1 MPRIAAEK
9 QKCLSRVAY
18 DRIKVMILQKE
29 LMPGQF
35 INESQL
41 QETLE
46 LGRTPVREAV
56 LALAQDRLVTIHPR
70 KGIEVTRPTPKD
82 IHDIFEIRGIMEPA
96 ILRQCCGMVDPQW
109 AVDMRALLQG
119 HADDTASN
127 AGETAAPLIDLDNR
141 FHLELVDVFH
151 NQYASNLMRSLVDF
165 LNLIRVTAWRA
176 DRYQISNRE
185 HIDILD
191 AILEK
196 DVDRV
201 EVIYAHYKSMGTQII
216 SREQLLPWVPQET
229 KALSDKERNK
239 VYIYEPDCEEILE
252 TIYPLVIHSTMYR
265 YLLEN
270 QTSEQASRILSMQ
283 MANDNAIKLLKNL
296 QLEYN
301 KLRQQNITAEL
312 MDIVGGS
319 IE

>member
-1 MPRIAAEK
+1 MWIGSK
-9 QKCLSRVAY
+9 LFMLIIRVW
-18 DRIKVMILQKE
+18 E
-29 LMPGQF
+29 
-35 INESQL
+35 
-41 QETLE
+41 
-46 LGRTPVREAV
+46 
-56 LALAQDRLVTIHPR
+56 H
-70 KGIEVTRPTPKD
+70 
-82 IHDIFEIRGIMEPA
+82 
-96 ILRQCCGMVDPQW
+96 
-109 AVDMRALLQG
+109 
-119 HADDTASN
+119 
-127 AGETAAPLIDLDNR
+127 
-141 FHLELVDVFH
+141 
-151 NQYASNLMRSLVDF
+151 RSLVGSSYF
-165 LNLIRVTAWRA
+165 R
-176 DRYQISNRE
+176 
-185 HIDILD
+185 
-191 AILEK
+191 
-196 DVDRV
+196 
-201 EVIYAHYKSMGTQII
+201 
-216 SREQLLPWVPQET
+216 VPQET

>member
-1 MPRIAAEK
+1 MASTRELKGRINSVHSS
-9 QKCLSRVAY
+9 QKITGAMKMISSAQLRKSENALNHARPYMEQLQNILDHIASEINDYQSPLSQDRPVQRVA
-18 DRIKVMILQKE
+18 IVI
-29 LMPGQF
+29 F
-35 INESQL
+35 AANEGL
-41 QETLE
+41 CGAFNLLLYKKLLETLKE
-46 LGRTPVREAV
+46 YDGKVKSPVFVYPVGRK
-56 LALAQDRLVTIHPR
+56 LVNDIKR
-70 KGIEVTRPTPKD
+70 TR
-82 IHDIFEIRGIMEPA
+82 G
-96 ILRQCCGMVDPQW
+96 
-109 AVDMRALLQG
+109 
-119 HADDTASN
+119 
-127 AGETAAPLIDLDNR
+127 
-141 FHLELVDVFH
+141 
-151 NQYASNLMRSLVDF
+151 
-165 LNLIRVTAWRA
+165 
-176 DRYQISNRE
+176 
-185 HIDILD
+185 
-191 AILEK
+191 

>member
-1 MPRIAAEK
+1 MPRIATEK

-29 LMPGQF
+29 LMPGQL

-165 LNLIRVTAWRA
+165 LNLIRVTAWSA

-196 DVDRV
+196 DVDRACRLM
-201 EVIYAHYKSMGTQII
+201 EEHI
-216 SREQLLPWVPQET
+216 QLSYQE
-229 KALSDKERNK
+229 A
-239 VYIYEPDCEEILE
+239 
-252 TIYPLVIHSTMYR
+252 IHTMMH
-265 YLLEN
+265 
-270 QTSEQASRILSMQ
+270 ASF
-283 MANDNAIKLLKNL
+283 
-296 QLEYN
+296 
-301 KLRQQNITAEL
+301 
-312 MDIVGGS
+312 
-319 IE
+319 

>member
-1 MPRIAAEK
+1 MASTRELKGRINSVHSS
-9 QKCLSRVAY
+9 QKITGAMKMISSAQLRKSENALNHARPYMEQLQNILDHIASEINDYQSPLSQDRPVQRVA
-18 DRIKVMILQKE
+18 IVI
-29 LMPGQF
+29 F
-35 INESQL
+35 AANEGL
-41 QETLE
+41 CGAFNLLLYKKLLETLKE
-46 LGRTPVREAV
+46 YDGKVKSPVFVYPVGRKLVNDIKRTRGVEVMPIPDLFEKKQYAEGAT
-56 LALAQDRLVTIHPR
+56 ALADELIH
-70 KGIEVTRPTPKD
+70 
-82 IHDIFEIRGIMEPA
+82 
-96 ILRQCCGMVDPQW
+96 
-109 AVDMRALLQG
+109 
-119 HADDTASN
+119 
-127 AGETAAPLIDLDNR
+127 R
-141 FHLELVDVFH
+141 F
-151 NQYASNLMRSLVDF
+151 
-165 LNLIRVTAWRA
+165 
-176 DRYQISNRE
+176 
-185 HIDILD
+185 
-191 AILEK
+191 LEK

-239 VYIYEPDCEEILE
+239 VYIYEQDCEEILE
-252 TIYPLVIHSTMYR
+252 TIYR

>member
-1 MPRIAAEK
+1 
-9 QKCLSRVAY
+9 
-18 DRIKVMILQKE
+18 
-29 LMPGQF
+29 
-35 INESQL
+35 
-41 QETLE
+41 
-46 LGRTPVREAV
+46 
-56 LALAQDRLVTIHPR
+56 
-70 KGIEVTRPTPKD
+70 
-82 IHDIFEIRGIMEPA
+82 MEPA

-165 LNLIRVTAWRA
+165 LNLIRVTAWSA

-216 SREQLLPWVPQET
+216 SREQLLPWVPQEA

-283 MANDNAIKLLKNL
+283 MANDNAIKLLKGL

-319 IE
+319 LE